1 MEMDEKQS
9 DQGVVYEVRA
19 LTNRWVEP
27 MAGTVVSSHRSAKA
41 AMDAF
46 QREPQTGSD
55 GGRSTSGNYQAKAVV
70 RVDTDGSESVLLPPP
85 AGGGLL
91 KWPYTN

>member
-1 MEMDEKQS
+1 MDEMPS

-27 MAGTVVSSHRSAKA
+27 MAGTVISSHRSAKA

-55 GGRSTSGNYQAKAVV
+55 GGGRSTSGNYQAKAVV
-70 RVDTDGSESVLLPPP
+70 RIDTDGSESVLLPPP